1 MKILVIGSEGT
12 IGRPLVEKLI
22 YDGHTVY
29 TSDLQHHHHCIN
41 GQDEGFT
48 RCDISKYRE
57 VENVLLSANFD
68 YIYILAAEFGRINGE
83 EFYDQVWETNV
94 IGLKNI
100 LSVLE
105 GNNITSKVIFFSSSE
120 VYGELE
126 TPDGFLHEDDIL
138 KYPIIQHNDYAISK
152 WVNEKQIINAQK
164 QFSNLNIFRVR
175 LFNAY
180 GPMEFYTPYRSV
192 VCLFC
197 YRMLYNLPIT
207 IYKDYY
213 RVFMYV
219 DDLINTLAKITK
231 VNWVLLNGNV
241 FNIGGTEYCSV
252 EDMFDVIYKNL
263 PNYDT
268 NNITYLNNDLHNT
281 VCKRPDI
288 SLSKSILFHDPKTEL
303 SVGIP
308 KTLEWMK
315 KAYEL

>member
-1 MKILVIGSEGT
+1 
-12 IGRPLVEKLI
+12 
-22 YDGHTVY
+22 
-29 TSDLQHHHHCIN
+29 
-41 GQDEGFT
+41 
-48 RCDISKYRE
+48 
-57 VENVLLSANFD
+57 
-68 YIYILAAEFGRINGE
+68 
-83 EFYDQVWETNV
+83 
-94 IGLKNI
+94 
-100 LSVLE
+100 
-105 GNNITSKVIFFSSSE
+105 
-120 VYGELE
+120 
-126 TPDGFLHEDDIL
+126 
-138 KYPIIQHNDYAISK
+138 
-152 WVNEKQIINAQK
+152 
-164 QFSNLNIFRVR
+164 
-175 LFNAY
+175 
-180 GPMEFYTPYRSV
+180 MEFYTPYRSV

-252 EDMFDVIYKNL
+252 EDMFNVIYKNL